1 MAKVQAEFIT
11 RIKQIL
17 RDDANIVVDD
27 GSETALK
34 AHLSDAV
41 ELIYDDDRPRLKYQ
55 SYTGDGG
62 YDYDK
67 PSDWINGF
75 SKMETLEYPS
85 GYQEPEM
92 LDPELFRLYNNGSTE
107 KIRFTQ
113 NSPSASETFILAYT
127 LPHVLDG
134 SNNSTSESDFQ
145 ALCHLATAIVLLA
158 MTNKYTQSS
167 APTITASAVAFRD
180 KSDRCRAAAKEQFT
194 LYDKAMEKNEETQ
207 GAIVIREYD
216 TTFAWGGEYLT
227 HPENWR

>member
-1 MAKVQAEFIT
+1 MAKIQADYIT

-17 RDDANIVVDD
+17 RDDAGIVVDS

-41 ELIYDDDRPRLKYQ
+41 ELIYDDDRPYTKYK
-55 SYTGDGG
+55 SYTGDSG

-75 SKMETLEYPS
+75 SKIETLEYPA

-92 LDPELFRLYNNGSTE
+92 LDPELFRLYNNGTTE
-107 KIRFTQ
+107 KVRFIQ
-113 NSPSASETFILAYT
+113 NSPSASETFILGYI
-127 LPHVLDG
+127 LPHALDG
-134 SNNSTSESDFQ
+134 SSNTTFEADFQ
-145 ALCHLATAIVLLA
+145 ALCHLATAITLLA

-180 KSDRCRAAAKEQFT
+180 KSDRCSSS
-194 LYDKAMEKNEETQ
+194 
-207 GAIVIREYD
+207 
-216 TTFAWGGEYLT
+216 
-227 HPENWR
+227 